1 MTTKVYI
8 FVLLFMVSAVS
19 FAQVEFTAKAAKEK
33 VDLNERL
40 KVTFEMN
47 ENGDDFSPPDFEN
60 FRIYASPAQS
70 ISQSWVNGVSKFS
83 KTYTYY
89 LEPNKKGK
97 FTIGQAEVK
106 IKGEIYKTSPIEI
119 EVTSAVDEPID
130 EENKPIRDATKGI
143 HLVAEISNAQPYM
156 NEGINVVYKLY
167 VSPDAAISNWG
178 FSDIPKFSNFWSHD
192 IEIKNFD
199 VKYGSYKGDKDYR
212 YVVLKRTVLYPQKS
226 GELKIEPLTL
236 NVSVDVPTNRRDF
249 FGRTLYESEEKT
261 IASNSLNLNVKPL
274 PQENRPEDFT
284 GAVGEFS
291 IKTKSSKEIL
301 EQDESLDVQV
311 MVSGKGNLK
320 LFQPPKLKVPKAF
333 EAYSP
338 ESTENIN
345 TNLSGSQGMITD
357 TYTLIPNSA
366 GEFTIDPL
374 SFSYFDPKA
383 ETYKTITS
391 EALNINVEGGSAD
404 SSIAETTPDSA
415 TESVKKPIATAKQ
428 FS

>member
-1 MTTKVYI
+1 
-8 FVLLFMVSAVS
+8 
-19 FAQVEFTAKAAKEK
+19 
-33 VDLNERL
+33 
-40 KVTFEMN
+40 
-47 ENGDDFSPPDFEN
+47 
-60 FRIYASPAQS
+60 
-70 ISQSWVNGVSKFS
+70 
-83 KTYTYY
+83 
-89 LEPNKKGK
+89 
-97 FTIGQAEVK
+97 
-106 IKGEIYKTSPIEI
+106 
-119 EVTSAVDEPID
+119 
-130 EENKPIRDATKGI
+130 
-143 HLVAEISNAQPYM
+143 
-156 NEGINVVYKLY
+156 
-167 VSPDAAISNWG
+167 
-178 FSDIPKFSNFWSHD
+178 
-192 IEIKNFD
+192 
-199 VKYGSYKGDKDYR
+199 
-212 YVVLKRTVLYPQKS
+212 
-226 GELKIEPLTL
+226 
-236 NVSVDVPTNRRDF
+236 
-249 FGRTLYESEEKT
+249 
-261 IASNSLNLNVKPL
+261 ASNSLNLNVKPL

-428 FS
+428 FSYIKLKTQLHEIDKSPFFRSNLFWGLLFTPIIILPIVLILGKNRKEKSKNTQRGNAKKADRLVRRYLSEDKKKIGDQNAYYEALERALHNYLKAKLAVQTSEITKDRILEILQEKNVNSATAQDFINLLKACEFARYTPPS